1 MDKHEFKNM
10 WVHIEHSDGK
20 VCSAAFE
27 LCCEI
32 RKLCDLSGDKLIGV
46 IAGSIPVGEMEKL
59 KECGIDGAIVVSGTG
74 YAGTCEAPLWA
85 SRGRRCGHGQAR
97 GYRRP

>member
-10 WVHIEHSDGK
+10 WVHIEHSDGN

-32 RKLCDLSGDKLIGV
+32 RKLCDQSGDKLIGV
-46 IAGSIPVGEMEKL
+46 IAGSIPVSEMEKL
-59 KECGIDGAIVVSGTG
+59 KECGIDGVIVVSGCP
-74 YAGTCEAPLWA
+74 YSAL
-85 SRGRRCGHGQAR
+85 
-97 GYRRP
+97 